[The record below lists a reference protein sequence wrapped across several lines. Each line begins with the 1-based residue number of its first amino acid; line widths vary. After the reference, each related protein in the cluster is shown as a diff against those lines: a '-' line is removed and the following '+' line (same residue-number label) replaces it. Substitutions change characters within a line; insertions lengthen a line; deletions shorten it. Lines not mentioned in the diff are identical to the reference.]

1 MGQLAAI
8 SLEQDPSLLF
18 KRYFTALNPVTFSLK
33 DGIPLSQDHDYFWA
47 LLLTELKDNRLELDK
62 LETLLALVQKA
73 KQEITSAGG
82 DLLATG
88 MPLFTAAGADSAK
101 KEISTIGFGSSAG
114 ILALMLMT
122 FRSARPLLLSFT
134 AIGSGL
140 AAGLV
145 VSILAFGKIHII
157 TLVFGASLIGVADDY
172 ALHYFC
178 DSVGVKNWQPARALH
193 YIFPGLVFGLI
204 ANLLS
209 YAGLMLS
216 PFPGLREVALFSA
229 TGLLFSWLTVVLLF
243 PFCLHRFNSR
253 HRPALLIVADYWQS
267 HWPAWLIKNR
277 RWLAFLTIF
286 MIGGGI
292 WQLAPRDDVR
302 LLQSPSADLMEAANK
317 ISQLLPYSRENQF
330 FLVSG
335 ADMHEWRRNEQNLLD
350 RLDLAVQRR
359 QLKSYQG
366 LSTFWPDEDLQ
377 KQNYQLL
384 ADGLYH
390 SGKIPAY
397 MNKLGFSADAIAAE
411 AKQFD
416 IARNRLISLPDWLA
430 DADESKQSLWLG
442 CEHNQCASIVA
453 ISGLKSAAAISGWQ
467 NLPGVAWV
475 DPVEDLN
482 SLFARYRIRA
492 SLLLVSAFCIVF
504 TGLGFRFGWRNAL
517 AITSIPVFAALA
529 SLAVSGWFHQM
540 FGLFNLFALLLVLGI
555 GTDDAV
561 FFFMAKR
568 TDSTSI
574 SPENNFHDKRATTSL
589 AVTLSALTTLLAFG
603 LLAASSTEV
612 VHAFGCTVASGIT
625 AALLCSPLVGYKK
638 A

>member
-1 MGQLAAI
+1 
-8 SLEQDPSLLF
+8 
-18 KRYFTALNPVTFSLK
+18 
-33 DGIPLSQDHDYFWA
+33 
-47 LLLTELKDNRLELDK
+47 
-62 LETLLALVQKA
+62 
-73 KQEITSAGG
+73 
-82 DLLATG
+82 
-88 MPLFTAAGADSAK
+88 
-101 KEISTIGFGSSAG
+101 
-114 ILALMLMT
+114 
-122 FRSARPLLLSFT
+122 
-134 AIGSGL
+134 
-140 AAGLV
+140 
-145 VSILAFGKIHII
+145 
-157 TLVFGASLIGVADDY
+157 
-172 ALHYFC
+172 
-178 DSVGVKNWQPARALH
+178 
-193 YIFPGLVFGLI
+193 
-204 ANLLS
+204 
-209 YAGLMLS
+209 
-216 PFPGLREVALFSA
+216 
-229 TGLLFSWLTVVLLF
+229 
-243 PFCLHRFNSR
+243 
-253 HRPALLIVADYWQS
+253 VADYWQS
-267 HWPAWLIKNR
+267 HWPAWLLKNR
-277 RWLAFLTIF
+277 RWLVFLTIF

-292 WQLAPRDDVR
+292 WQLAPHDDVR

-335 ADMHEWRRNEQNLLD
+335 ADMHEWRRNEQNLLG

-366 LSTFWPDEDLQ
+366 LSSFWPDEDLQ
-377 KQNYQLL
+377 KQNYRLL

-430 DADESKQSLWLG
+430 DADESQQSLWLG

-453 ISGLKSAAAISGWQ
+453 ISGLKSAAAISGWL

-492 SLLLVSAFCIVF
+492 SLLLLSAFCIVF